1 MYMRD
6 REEVC
11 LKRFI
16 VDQTFSKRDLGRKSR
31 MELTKKE
38 AEELAKKIRENS
50 KKHGIPLKPKK
61 TKKAK

>member
-1 MYMRD
+1 
-6 REEVC
+6 
-11 LKRFI
+11 
-16 VDQTFSKRDLGRKSR
+16 

-61 TKKAK
+61 AKKAK